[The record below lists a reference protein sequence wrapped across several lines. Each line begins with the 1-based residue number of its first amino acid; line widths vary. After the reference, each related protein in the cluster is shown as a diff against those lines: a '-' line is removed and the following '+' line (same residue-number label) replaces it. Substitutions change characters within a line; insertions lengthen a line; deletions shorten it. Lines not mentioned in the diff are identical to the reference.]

1 MFYTGGFYYDRTEKN
16 LKKYIIPAMIGNL
29 SFFILTIVDGMFVG
43 NGVGADALGAVSIA
57 MPFVN
62 LIWAL
67 STLFNIGGVTV
78 ASVRFGR
85 GDAKVA
91 NRAFMHALS
100 ANIVV
105 FLIIS
110 VTGMLIIKKIALLL
124 GANETYLQMVSD
136 YVFWYPVF
144 LVSSTLGP
152 CLNTFARNDQNPR
165 L

>member
-43 NGVGADALGAVSIA
+43 NGVGVDAFGAVSIA

-85 GDAKVA
+85 GDAKGA

-105 FLIIS
+105 FFDNQRDRNADEQKNCASSRCKRNIFTNGFRLCI
-110 VTGMLIIKKIALLL
+110 
-124 GANETYLQMVSD
+124 
-136 YVFWYPVF
+136 
-144 LVSSTLGP
+144 LVLCIFSFFHTRSLS
-152 CLNTFARNDQNPR
+152 
-165 L
+165 